1 MRKTKPEPDSN
12 LLTEIRKDLHMK
24 YGYFDDQ
31 KREYVIETPFTPLPW
46 INYLG
51 SNEFFGL
58 ISNTGGG
65 YNFYRDAKLRRLTRY
80 RYYNVPRDTGGRMY
94 YINDGTD
101 IWSPAYLPARKPLDF
116 YRCRHGTGYT
126 IIESAKNGLSSELT
140 CLVPVKE
147 NCEINRIVLKNTS
160 DIKKEVSLVSAIEF
174 CLWNAADDGTN
185 FQRNLNIGEVE
196 VEDSVIYHKTE
207 YRERRNHYAFYSVN
221 QKAAGFDTD
230 LDTFLGKF
238 NNYETPQS
246 VTGGKSGN
254 SVAHGWSPI
263 GSFRLE
269 YSLAPGQEV
278 EIIFILGYIEV
289 PKEEKWDGPAAD
301 GVINKKPAKELIG
314 KYNDSEA
321 VKNELAALALYWDKL
336 LGNYVVE
343 TGDDKL
349 DRMVNI
355 WNQYQCMI
363 TFNMSRSASYYES
376 GQGRGMGF
384 RDSCQD
390 LLGFVHIVPE
400 RARERILDIAAIQF
414 ENGGAWHQYQP
425 LTKRGNA
432 DAGMG
437 FNDDPLWLIG
447 CTHAYISETGDY
459 SILDEMV
466 PFENKEGSEKP
477 LFEHLRAS
485 FSYTLNNLGPHELPL
500 IGRADWNDCLNLNCF
515 SDEPGESFQ
524 TCANIESQ
532 AESVFIAGM
541 FVLYGRQYAE
551 LCIKRGETEEAQ
563 RAEKAVAKMNDTIL
577 THGWDGEWFLR
588 AYDSNGD
595 KVGSNECID
604 GKILIEPQ
612 GMCVMAGVGV
622 NSGHA
627 AKALAS
633 AKKYLTFEYGSCLVY
648 PAYKEYHLNLGEI
661 SSYPPGYKENG
672 SVFCHNN
679 PWLSIAETVLGNADE
694 AFEIYRRICPAYI
707 EDISDIHKTEPYVY
721 SQTVAG
727 QEAAGGSGEAKNS
740 WLTGTAAWTYVN
752 VSQYLLGIRP
762 ELNGLRISPC
772 LPERFDNI
780 RIKRVFRNAT
790 YNILF
795 KRSDEKGLFVDGK
808 KIESDIVPAAPANSV
823 VNVECRM

>member
-1 MRKTKPEPDSN
+1 
-12 LLTEIRKDLHMK
+12 
-24 YGYFDDQ
+24 
-31 KREYVIETPFTPLPW
+31 
-46 INYLG
+46 
-51 SNEFFGL
+51 
-58 ISNTGGG
+58 
-65 YNFYRDAKLRRLTRY
+65 
-80 RYYNVPRDTGGRMY
+80 MY
-94 YINDGTD
+94 YINDSAD
-101 IWSPAYLPARKPLDF
+101 IWSPAFLPAGKPIDS
-116 YRCRHGTGYT
+116 YKCRHGLGYT
-126 IIESAKNGLSSELT
+126 VFESSKNGLSSELT
-140 CLVPVKE
+140 CFVPVSD

-160 DIKKEVSLVSAIEF
+160 SIKKEVSLISAIEF

-196 VEDSVIYHKTE
+196 IEDTVIYHKTE

-221 QKAAGFDTD
+221 QKPAGFDSD

-238 NNYETPQS
+238 NNYEAPQS
-246 VTGGKSGN
+246 VVENKSGN
-254 SVAHGWSPI
+254 SVAFGWSPI

-269 YSLAPGQEV
+269 YLLSPGDEV

-289 PKEEKWDGPAAD
+289 QKDKKWDGPASE
-301 GVINKKPAKELIG
+301 GKINKQPAKEMIG
-314 KYNDSEA
+314 KYNDPVTVNYELTALSE
-321 VKNELAALALYWDKL
+321 YWDRL
-336 LGNYVVE
+336 LGNYIAE
-343 TGDDKL
+343 TGDEKL

-355 WNQYQCMI
+355 WNQYQCMT

-414 ENGGAWHQYQP
+414 ESGGAWHQYQP

-447 CTHAYISETGDY
+447 CTYAYISETGDY
-459 SILDEMV
+459 SILDELV

-485 FSYTLNNLGPHELPL
+485 FSYTLNNLGPHALPL
-500 IGRADWNDCLNLNCF
+500 IGRADWNDCLNLNCY

-541 FVLYGRQYAE
+541 FVFYGKQYSE
-551 LCIKRGETEEAQ
+551 ICSKRGENDEAK
-563 RAEKAVAKMNDTIL
+563 RADEAVKNMHDTIL
-577 THGWDGEWFLR
+577 KHGWDGDWFLR

-595 KVGSNECID
+595 KVGSNECKD

-612 GMCVMAGVGV
+612 GMCVMAEVGID
-622 NSGHA
+622 SGHA
-627 AKALAS
+627 AKALAA

-707 EDISDIHKTEPYVY
+707 EDISDIHRTEPYVY

-727 QEAAGGSGEAKNS
+727 KEAAGGAGEAKNS

-762 ELNGLRISPC
+762 VLDGLGIKPC
-772 LPERFDNI
+772 LPGRFDNV
-780 RIKRVFRNAT
+780 RIKRVFRGAT
-790 YNILF
+790 FNITFL
-795 KRSDEKGLFVDGK
+795 RSEEKGLFADGNK
-808 KIESDIVPAAPANSV
+808 LESNVIPAAPAGSV
-823 VNVECRM
+823 VNVEYRM